1 MILFCGTRTRNG
13 PGATSASG
21 VTDGGLKSDGPDLIG
36 CSVILHSRS
45 PALCMA
51 VGKEQMKKPLSSLAL
66 GRLRLLFLVL
76 TVRSLG
82 SWCLK
87 KTPVWFFFLMPFQG
101 LKQKRRQNQL
111 CEQDDVS

>member
-13 PGATSASG
+13 LGATSASG
-21 VTDGGLKSDGPDLIG
+21 ITDGRVKTDGPDLIG
-36 CSVILHSRS
+36 CSVSLHSRS
-45 PALCMA
+45 PTLCMA
-51 VGKEQMKKPLSSLAL
+51 VGKEQVKKPLSSLAL
-66 GRLRLLFLVL
+66 GRLRLLFLL
-76 TVRSLG
+76 LAVRSLD

-87 KTPVWFFFLMPFQG
+87 KTPVWFFFPMPFQG